1 MTTQSNNNHR
11 NGNSPFVIA
20 CVSPASGEKLPAYIV
35 DLLNDQEALEVEQHL
50 AECKF
55 CKERY
60 LLMLAVRSE
69 APQRRSVPAA
79 QNQATLLNDNF
90 DGVEA
95 TD

>member
-20 CVSPASGEKLPAYIV
+20 CTSPASGEKLPAYIV
-35 DLLNDQEALEVEQHL
+35 DLLNDQEALEIEQHL
-50 AECKF
+50 AECDF

-69 APQRRSVPAA
+69 APQRRSVTTLQNEAA
-79 QNQATLLNDNF
+79 LPNDNF

-95 TD
+95 TN